1 MKNKQTV
8 ILVAILIILLGVGA
22 AMVIYLG
29 TNVKQSQESSSEID
43 GVRTFADWT
52 EEEVFQTIPAMIVE
66 DTKIG
71 KALDYGGDVYQISVD
86 GTELADY
93 EAYLT
98 TLEGCGFKKHVDNG
112 EEGLDG
118 AIYSTTFTKDELM
131 VTVIHAVKI
140 NKTYITA
147 GKDVALSPNLFC
159 DESYVADNVEG
170 AKTTLH
176 MIELYDNGSSFV
188 IQLKNGHFIMN
199 DGGLANDLPY
209 LLDYLES
216 LVPEGEKPIIDA
228 WFISHVHG
236 DHTGWLA
243 ELVSDMKNINR
254 ICVESIY
261 FSESSES
268 QAAATNAAGLVRS
281 FMSNYKMLRSSEGKA
296 PILYRPQAGQ
306 RYYFND
312 LTVDVV
318 FTQEQLATV
327 DMAGDYNDASTWLMY
342 NIEGQKFLLS
352 GDAADASSKT
362 VMEMYDS
369 DYFNLDLYCVFHHG
383 INVYN
388 YFTDYIKTKTIL
400 YTSYRCGSLYLTG
413 SHAHPEENEY
423 LMSIADEI
431 MAYGDGTKILQFPY
445 EIGTSVTMPKREWI
459 YDNNTRKFGIWNE
472 NREGQTHETHIINK

>member
-52 EEEVFQTIPAMIVE
+52 EEEVFQTIPAMIVD

-86 GTELADY
+86 GTELSDY

-131 VTVIHAVKI
+131 VTVIHSVKI

-147 GKDVALSPNLFC
+147 GKDIALSPNLFY
-159 DESYVADNVEG
+159 DESYIADNVEG

-176 MIELYDNGSSFV
+176 LVELYDNGSSFI

-216 LVPEGEKPIIDA
+216 LVPEGEKPIVDA

-236 DHTGWLA
+236 DHVGWLD
-243 ELVSDMKNINR
+243 ELVSDMKYIDR
-254 ICVESIY
+254 VYVESVY

-268 QAAATNAAGLVRS
+268 QAAATNAAGLVRK
-281 FMSNYKMLRSSEGKA
+281 FMSNYKMLRTTEGKA

-318 FTQEQLATV
+318 FTQEQLSTA

-342 NIEGQKFLLS
+342 NMEGQKFLLA

-369 DYFNLDLYCVFHHG
+369 EYFDLDLYCVFHHG

-388 YFTDYIKTKTIL
+388 YFTDYIKAKTIL
-400 YTSYRCGSLYLTG
+400 YTNYRCGSMYTTG
-413 SHAHPEENEY
+413 THSRPEENDY

-431 MAYGDGTKILQFPY
+431 LAFGDGTKILTFPY
-445 EIGTSVTMPKREWI
+445 EIGTAVTMPETQWI
-459 YDNNTRKFGIWNE
+459 YDNNE
-472 NREGQTHETHIINK
+472 QTHGVWGPRLDSYETQIINK